1 MFTPSRL
8 ADSSWEECVGEIDW
22 LASQGAKLTFS
33 VFCSSWDVRLQEGN
47 RLLLRCRLVV
57 PGGDSLRAAKRPGTV
72 EPHVLVS
79 CYFRKTMFSRSASL
93 CLCMCARVCVM
104 YPTYMCAVPA
114 VARKG
119 HWIFQNWSYRWAT
132 WCECR
137 HPNPGPLQAIRLLTT
152 KPSPQPLQ
160 VLFQNE
166 RTNYLLRTKQFI
178 WNQKTPMLSG
188 VNNTPWDLCTENSVF
203 SMCCRICQ
211 LILILQIS

>member
-79 CYFRKTMFSRSASL
+79 YYSRKTMFSRSASV
-93 CLCMCARVCVM
+93 CLCVCARVCVM
-104 YPTYMCAVPA
+104 YPTCVQCLQRLGKGIGSFEIG
-114 VARKG
+114 VAC
-119 HWIFQNWSYRWAT
+119 T
-132 WCECR
+132 CEPPWCGCWNL
-137 HPNPGPLQAIRLLTT
+137 NPGPLQATRLLIT
-152 KPSPQPLQ
+152 KPPPQPLQ
-160 VLFQNE
+160 VLFQNA
-166 RTNYLLRTKQFI
+166 RMHYLLRTKQFI

-188 VNNTPWDLCTENSVF
+188 VNNTPWDLCTD
-203 SMCCRICQ
+203 
-211 LILILQIS
+211 